1 MVVDSKKRLLTA
13 RVHPHMVLIEVS
25 LSGGWLTLTY
35 PGLPAVSV
43 QLPGPGRALQAQPGY
58 AVFREAAAGC
68 DLGDEVSAWLS
79 EVILSQPGAGLRLV
93 YHPVQPSSRPDKV
106 RDEVSPNMKAEDKP
120 YYADTFAYMML
131 SQPSIAG
138 LNQLLSDENVD
149 LEVEHTRFRPNILI
163 EGDFPAFSEDKWP
176 FIRIGDVVMRNVR
189 VCDRFVVC
197 FDTKLGSLLSLSPDV
212 SSPQLIQSSETS
224 TPSRSL

>member
-1 MVVDSKKRLLTA
+1 MRLEVHNMLLLQLSHIIKTKLEHLRIKESWPQTSSLT
-13 RVHPHMVLIEVS
+13 S
-25 LSGGWLTLTY
+25 S
-35 PGLPAVSV
+35 
-43 QLPGPGRALQAQPGY
+43 RAL
-58 AVFREAAAGC
+58 
-68 DLGDEVSAWLS
+68 WS
-79 EVILSQPGAGLRLV
+79 EVIMGEPEAGLRLI
-93 YHPVQPSSRPDKV
+93 YHPAQVSSRPDKV
-106 RDEVSPNMKAEDKP
+106 MDEVSPNMKVEDKP

-138 LNQLLSDENVD
+138 LNQLLSEENVD